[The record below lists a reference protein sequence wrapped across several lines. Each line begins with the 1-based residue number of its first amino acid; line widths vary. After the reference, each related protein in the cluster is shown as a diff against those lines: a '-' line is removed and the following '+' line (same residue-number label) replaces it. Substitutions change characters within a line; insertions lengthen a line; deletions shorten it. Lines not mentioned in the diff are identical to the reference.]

1 MKFEMKLL
9 LKGILSVL
17 LVGFLTFSWAQRAD
31 DVIKESSQPLNE
43 KYLDDIV
50 ERKLTI
56 ESRVVPYEPLREADV
71 PWQRTVWRVIE
82 TREKMNIPFRHPER
96 SLFTILKENIDNG
109 NLIPFDDDRFTNPLT
124 QEAIASQLYKI
135 DTNTVYDPETY
146 EETIEITTTET
157 NPDDIN
163 RYRVKEIWYFDRKH
177 SVVKV
182 RILGI
187 SPLKEEW
194 DHEMGV
200 LKYEIPL
207 FWVYYPEAR
216 ELLAKEKVF
225 SDFNDVFPMTWYDL
239 FETRFFSSY
248 IMKASNVLDL
258 RLEHMFT
265 GYEEAGLDVLLESEK
280 IKSELFN
287 FEHDLWEY

>member
-1 MKFEMKLL
+1 MKLL
-9 LKGILSVL
+9 LKGALSVL
-17 LVGFLTFSWAQRAD
+17 LMVVLTSSWAQNAD
-31 DVIKESSQPLNE
+31 DVIKMKESSQPLDE
-43 KYLDDIV
+43 KYLNDIV
-50 ERKLTI
+50 ERKLTL
-56 ESRVVPYEPLREADV
+56 ETRVIPYEPLREADV

-82 TREKMNIPFRHPER
+82 TREKMNIPFRNPQR
-96 SLFTILKENIDNG
+96 PLFDILKENVFNG
-109 NLIPFDDDRFTNPLT
+109 NLVPFEDDKFDKPLT
-124 QEAIASQLYKI
+124 QEAINSQLIKEE
-135 DTNTVYDPETY
+135 TSTVYDPDTY
-146 EETIEITTTET
+146 EETVTVTRTET
-157 NPDDIN
+157 NAMAIN

-194 DHEMGV
+194 DVEMGV

-216 ELLAKEKVF
+216 EILSKEKVF

-258 RLEHMFT
+258 RLEHLFPKS
-265 GYEEAGLDVLLESEK
+265 EEAGLDILLESEK
-280 IKSELFN
+280 IKKELFN

>member
-1 MKFEMKLL
+1 MKLL
-9 LKGILSVL
+9 LKGALSVL
-17 LVGFLTFSWAQRAD
+17 LMVVLTSSWAQNAD
-31 DVIKESSQPLNE
+31 DVIKMKESSQPLDE
-43 KYLDDIV
+43 KYLNDIV
-50 ERKLTI
+50 ERKLTL
-56 ESRVVPYEPLREADV
+56 ETRVIPYEPLREADV

-82 TREKMNIPFRHPER
+82 TREKMNIPFRNPQR
-96 SLFTILKENIDNG
+96 PLFDILKENVFNG
-109 NLIPFDDDRFTNPLT
+109 NLVPFEDDKFDKPLT
-124 QEAIASQLYKI
+124 QEAINSQLIKEE
-135 DTNTVYDPETY
+135 TSTVYDPDTY
-146 EETIEITTTET
+146 EETVTVTRTET
-157 NPDDIN
+157 NAQSIN
-163 RYRVKEIWYFDRKH
+163 RYRIKEIWYFDRKH

-194 DHEMGV
+194 DVEMGV

-216 ELLAKEKVF
+216 EILSKEKVY

-258 RLEHMFT
+258 RLEHLFPKS
-265 GYEEAGLDVLLESEK
+265 EEAGLDILLESEK
-280 IKSELFN
+280 IKKELFN